1 MLRKVFL
8 AAAILSFVVLAA
20 NPMPANEVGAV
31 APEPPE
37 PSLSTQAATATN
49 LLANPE
55 FNDVFYFRPTN
66 HMVAN
71 MWYEWFWAAPYR
83 IPEFI
88 DGGHP
93 YHNVCYPPEPDGK
106 CEVDKVKHN
115 GSQGYILMANTFV
128 AGVYQS
134 VQVAACGFYQ
144 LEAYNRND
152 AINYHPKVGIDPT
165 GQVLPPYIPPD
176 GDRLPSN
183 CPPDGH
189 SKCPNPGISDPSKL
203 PPHIVWSA
211 EGNPAPYTW
220 APISVTAEALSTTIS
235 VWTYAAPDTAGS
247 QSTYWDHASLVQVP
261 SPSSRLLTGTLPTPS
276 PTFIT
281 GVTSSTTAI
290 RANLSWQTGQPA
302 VTQVLYHWVGDA
314 AMTLVPPPVTSVSDF
329 ESFTPVDSA
338 ASTAHSVR
346 LANLRPTS
354 IYDYAILARR
364 VVGSVCQTAVITGR
378 MNTTDALVPA
388 GALPA
393 PSSDIVGPVIKPHDA
408 QSVYVIWQSSKASYA
423 QVLYHHVVSSTIS
436 PTLTHQVYL
445 PLVATSGGGTDSTT
459 NYELRTSPEFT
470 ATTLHVI
477 EVTGLLT
484 DSQYTAVAVSAWS
497 EGDQDKVAVSGRV
510 SFSTESMSVL
520 RAASVGPD
528 QLAEQLQACLANGKR
543 LDACVNELPR

>member
-1 MLRKVFL
+1 M
-8 AAAILSFVVLAA
+8 
-20 NPMPANEVGAV
+20 
-31 APEPPE
+31 
-37 PSLSTQAATATN
+37 
-49 LLANPE
+49 
-55 FNDVFYFRPTN
+55 
-66 HMVAN
+66 
-71 MWYEWFWAAPYR
+71 
-83 IPEFI
+83 
-88 DGGHP
+88 
-93 YHNVCYPPEPDGK
+93 
-106 CEVDKVKHN
+106 
-115 GSQGYILMANTFV
+115 
-128 AGVYQS
+128 
-134 VQVAACGFYQ
+134 
-144 LEAYNRND
+144 
-152 AINYHPKVGIDPT
+152 
-165 GQVLPPYIPPD
+165 
-176 GDRLPSN
+176 
-183 CPPDGH
+183 
-189 SKCPNPGISDPSKL
+189 
-203 PPHIVWSA
+203 
-211 EGNPAPYTW
+211 
-220 APISVTAEALSTTIS
+220 
-235 VWTYAAPDTAGS
+235 
-247 QSTYWDHASLVQVP
+247 HASLVQVQ
-261 SPSSRLLTGTLPTPS
+261 SPSSRLLTGTLPAPS
-276 PTFIT
+276 PSFIT

-290 RANLSWQTGQPA
+290 RANLSWQTSQPA

-364 VVGSVCQTAVITGR
+364 VVGSACQTAVITGR
-378 MNTTDALVPA
+378 FNTTDALVPA

-423 QVLYHHVVSSTIS
+423 QVLYHHVVTPTVY
-436 PTLTHQVYL
+436 PTLTNHVYL
-445 PLVATSGGGTDSTT
+445 PIVHSSTGTDSTA

-528 QLAEQLQACLANGKR
+528 QLAEQLQACLADGKK
-543 LDACVNELPR
+543 LEPA